1 MAAIKLEDL
10 PRYTYEDYKEWEGR
24 WEVISGVAYAM
35 SPTPDLRHQRISQR
49 IAYELG
55 KTFENYE
62 RCKAYLPVDWVITED
77 TIVQPDNLVVCDE
90 KPWTTK
96 LKTTPSIIFEVISR
110 SSAHKDRAVKYS
122 LYEEAG
128 VKYYILVYPSSETA
142 TLFYLQN
149 KKFLEVGE
157 FKNETYN
164 FIVADCEFEFDFGG
178 LWK

>member
-62 RCKAYLPVDWVITED
+62 RCKVYLPVDWVITED

-90 KPWTTK
+90 E
-96 LKTTPSIIFEVISR
+96 L
-110 SSAHKDRAVKYS
+110 
-122 LYEEAG
+122 G
-128 VKYYILVYPSSETA
+128 
-142 TLFYLQN
+142 LQS
-149 KKFLEVGE
+149 
-157 FKNETYN
+157 
-164 FIVADCEFEFDFGG
+164 
-178 LWK
+178 

>member
-10 PRYTYEDYKEWEGR
+10 PHYTYEDYKEWEGR
-24 WEVISGVAYAM
+24 WEIIGGVAYAM
-35 SPTPDLRHQRISQR
+35 SPAPASRHQRISQQ
-49 IAYELG
+49 IAFELG
-55 KTFENYE
+55 KKLENCK
-62 RCKAYLPVDWVITED
+62 RCKAYLPVDWVIAED

-90 KPWTTK
+90 EPWTTK

-142 TLFYLQN
+142 TLFYLRN
-149 KKFLEVGE
+149 GKFLEVGE
-157 FKNETYN
+157 FKNETYS
-164 FIVADCEFEFDFGG
+164 FVIADCEFEFDFGG

>member
-10 PRYTYEDYKEWEGR
+10 PHYTYEDYKEWEGR
-24 WEVISGVAYAM
+24 WEIIDGVAYAM
-35 SPTPDLRHQRISQR
+35 SPAPASRHQRISQR
-49 IAYELG
+49 IAFELE
-55 KTFENYE
+55 KRLENCK
-62 RCKAYLPVDWVITED
+62 RCKAYLPVDWVIAED

-90 KPWTTK
+90 EPWSTK

-149 KKFLEVGE
+149 GKFLEVGE
-157 FKNETYN
+157 FKNETYS
-164 FIVADCEFEFDFGG
+164 FSVVDCEFEFDFGG